1 MQKILTAGN
10 TKIVKGE
17 ELGYLTKGIHFSPAD
32 KSGHEVCN
40 VGDPKV
46 AQRLVSIRQGVGK
59 CNSRKIH
66 ALPRQ
71 KDFLKIALLSW
82 LNLLLRLATQL
93 SLQLKRKWLRSSVQT
108 LQAIWLGKISIRATA
123 RQSWSSTPKL
133 NFMIIRRSFGR
144 MAKFLNGDFPSNY
157 HLTFSRSEH
166 NETLCDMVLE
176 MGGNVAV
183 VFRDQLP
190 ATWKGFEVVNG
201 DANDL
206 RFLDKSGVVVGL
218 IEKGLA
224 KKDETGFVQEGIN
237 SWAWKN
243 TKKPVFNENGRQK

>member
-1 MQKILTAGN
+1 M
-10 TKIVKGE
+10 VK
-17 ELGYLTKGIHFSPAD
+17 L
-32 KSGHEVCN
+32 
-40 VGDPKV
+40 
-46 AQRLVSIRQGVGK
+46 
-59 CNSRKIH
+59 
-66 ALPRQ
+66 
-71 KDFLKIALLSW
+71 
-82 LNLLLRLATQL
+82 
-93 SLQLKRKWLRSSVQT
+93 
-108 LQAIWLGKISIRATA
+108 
-123 RQSWSSTPKL
+123 
-133 NFMIIRRSFGR
+133 
-144 MAKFLNGDFPSNY
+144 PSNY

-166 NETLCDMVLE
+166 NETLCDMVLQ

-237 SWAWKN
+237 S
-243 TKKPVFNENGRQK
+243 